1 MKIKQL
7 DEYKYTPV
15 TKVEKGEGD
24 GANLIRG
31 KTSTSSRLRS
41 AADKLDNPYT
51 VQASTKGT
59 NLPSANDVKKTK
71 DKIDPT
77 SGDPTDKERAEYKA
91 KIDAIRGDSKPAK
104 NATAAIDD
112 IPNIPKKGMFQ
123 SDDAYL
129 KSLTSDQLERV
140 LKVRQAKQAANI
152 QNDKNIVDKAKE
164 KPITTAA
171 VATALAGGTAYV
183 TPKVIDNVKSGMAA
197 DEKEDELEKQQQS
210 SDTKPATG
218 TDTKPATG
226 DGTISNPSK
235 NSPFYVPSDNDSRE
249 NKPYPKD
256 SRYGKEDAAKAAA
269 DAAKAT
275 STQSSSGYKGS
286 KGSQAIQALNP
297 EIADVNKIRTGQE
310 LKMPD
315 GSTYTVQKGD
325 ALDRIAR
332 NAGLSP
338 RTAPSEKPA
347 ASTAKSKPEAPAEPK
362 VYTGAPASVD
372 TRDGTGDLE
381 TDKVSY
387 TDKVPDDVAPVVR
400 TGSGGT
406 LTTRD
411 GTPVTSRSANEIEWQ
426 MKNPMQT
433 YPGADAVAKQKEQGE
448 KNWNAIKNFFGG
460 NKEQPKEP
468 ETIKV
473 DLDTVDLGTPEGQ
486 ALRDKV
492 ISDIAKTGLAKNNES
507 LDESTLN
514 TIKKLSSIT
523 ESKITQVD
531 NNMDLRK
538 LLAIMS
544 ETKMADLKGKKHG
557 GSYGKEYDTD
567 EEGEDKPAAKK
578 SRGGQESDST
588 KDSKKWQGA
597 DDAADAIIG
606 GKAPKKEVGTKSV
619 KHSIKEWMQA
629 VEQETLQEGAKP
641 DFLDMDK
648 DGDKKEPMKKAVAD
662 KKNMKKKTVKEGGEY
677 KGDKPGQSN
686 FKPYSGSPST
696 PDRERAAMY
705 KKDNIPPELQANNSP
720 AYQNWR
726 KDKDDARIQ
735 QRSEQEYKLQ
745 TGKDMPK
752 FDEDIS
758 EELKGG
764 QKKIDKNKNGKL
776 DSEDFKMLRKN
787 KVDEGVNLHK
797 MMTEKHTK
805 VDEMLEELQREIAE
819 FKTTGE
825 MGDKLRDALDL
836 HTYSK
841 GETLIGEGDQELAD
855 KFHDEDMI
863 RLGDEGKAD
872 AQHMQDL
879 DRTRDESTADLWR
892 MKDLARDKT
901 MARADA
907 ISLREEDHA
916 QGDTVYHRGQ
926 IGIVD
931 RIEGNKCFV
940 HKPNGDMDVWP
951 TEECSKKKQGA
962 FDMFKKDVQDVGA
975 GFGRFLKGKSELDES
990 PFAFESKKAK
1000 VEEEDQ
1006 PKLKTK
1012 MTDTGTETTSSTGR
1026 IKATFE
1032 PGKETKVEPV
1042 KESMAYE
1049 RNNMPPKDLDG
1060 LERWAAGSS
1069 NRRHFS
1075 LVAKFGII
1083 NDMNLQQTLEVLQ
1096 NFDDEDYASQYGAS
1110 EESGN
1115 ALYNSIAL
1123 FNAYENVYDAWIPPD
1138 FDYNEPE
1145 SVTWDEDYTGKRAG
1159 IKESMA
1165 YDVWNHQLEKMIN
1178 ESMINESL
1186 TVTTTKGDNGTDDS
1200 VSVTASGNDASE
1212 IMAILRNAGIG
1223 SMGAEEGH
1231 TDHPTSAYGAPE
1243 GESVGIVKI
1252 DGPEVIDGDDTMLGL
1267 MKKIADIS
1275 NGNSEHQGHDSSDDY
1290 ADENCEQEVDEGNA
1304 FTGALKDTPQGGEF
1318 EVDGKKYTD
1327 TSSLE
1332 EGNRMCSECGMNEG
1346 ECGHKEM
1353 VDEDDVEDAK
1363 VGIAA
1368 GSPAAQAAEP
1378 AAPEAGQRPGG
1389 VAFNQDAPAA
1399 PAAAGPAASNAA
1411 MSALTGGAS
1420 APNQTA
1426 AMPTSQSTAASA
1438 PAAPTS
1444 NIRSRTPDEIANTG
1458 PMGIQKP
1465 SAADKAAGD
1474 RTLNSIK
1481 NFFGGGKPDQAAQ
1494 DKAGSAIGQGYAQAQ
1509 AATDKNVQAQNT
1521 DVAATAA
1528 RDQLQKDV
1536 NAGKS
1541 VASTNVAPSQINP
1554 AVLGQQAGATTK
1566 ATGKVSY
1573 APNAGGVTKT
1583 ASANPA
1589 QKLAAQNKAGSKIGQ
1604 GYAQAALAEGPDIE
1618 FAEVGLEED
1627 AEYANSD
1634 DDAALQDI
1642 KFMTN
1647 YITGGLNGQ
1656 KTMHRHGYQNG
1667 DNPLAMKES
1676 TDPLVQWKKLS
1687 GLQ

>member
-1 MKIKQL
+1 MKINDIQSLEEGKSSVASRAERGERGLSRAERKREAYKQQSGRA
-7 DEYKYTPV
+7 EVPKTNASN
-15 TKVEKGEGD
+15 
-24 GANLIRG
+24 AN
-31 KTSTSSRLRS
+31 
-41 AADKLDNPYT
+41 
-51 VQASTKGT
+51 TKGT
-59 NLPSANDVKKTK
+59 TGGQVPVNKPDAKQAEQPAEKPLTTAGERVPPQVQAQMDKAAAGEKAAKAADDALPK
-71 DKIDPT
+71 
-77 SGDPTDKERAEYKA
+77 R
-91 KIDAIRGDSKPAK
+91 
-104 NATAAIDD
+104 
-112 IPNIPKKGMFQ
+112 GMFQ
-123 SDDAYL
+123 SKQDYAN
-129 KSLTSDQLERV
+129 SLT
-140 LKVRQAKQAANI
+140 KKQQKAYIRAQQIEKEMPNNALDKIKANPV
-152 QNDKNIVDKAKE
+152 KTGLA
-164 KPITTAA
+164 TAA
-171 VATALAGGTAYV
+171 VVGTGVALNNKAQDVA
-183 TPKVIDNVKSGMAA
+183 KKDAA
-197 DEKEDELEKQQQS
+197 LDANS
-210 SDTKPATG
+210 PAAA
-218 TDTKPATG
+218 PAAPAAAND
-226 DGTISNPSK
+226 DGTINNPSK
-235 NSPFYVPSDNDSRE
+235 NSPYFVPADNDTRQSKPYPGAPADNDSRQS
-249 NKPYPKD
+249 KPYPEVT
-256 SRYGKEDAAKAAA
+256 RPAGGV
-269 DAAKAT
+269 AT
-275 STQSSSGYKGS
+275 STGYKGS
-286 KGSQAIQALNP
+286 QGSQAIQALNP
-297 EIADVNKIRTGQE
+297 EIADVNKIRTGQQ

-332 NAGLSP
+332 NAGVKP
-338 RTAPSEKPA
+338 PAAKPADAPVAAAPADAPAAAEPVAPS
-347 ASTAKSKPEAPAEPK
+347 K
-362 VYTGAPASVD
+362 VYTGEPASVD
-372 TRDGTGDLE
+372 TRDGTGDN
-381 TDKVSY
+381 DK
-387 TDKVPDDVAPVVR
+387 PAAP
-400 TGSGGT
+400 
-406 LTTRD
+406 TRD
-411 GTPVTSRSANEIEWQ
+411 YSSGRPVDKELDDKYGTSNTRTDAEGRTYVRQKSAMGGPDTENRSYASFGDFFNKIRG
-426 MKNPMQT
+426 KGDVN
-433 YPGADAVAKQKEQGE
+433 GKVADEVQENYE
-448 KNWNAIKNFFGG
+448 
-460 NKEQPKEP
+460 
-468 ETIKV
+468 
-473 DLDTVDLGTPEGQ
+473 
-486 ALRDKV
+486 
-492 ISDIAKTGLAKNNES
+492 
-507 LDESTLN
+507 LN
-514 TIKKLSSIT
+514 SIKKLSSIT

-531 NNMDLRK
+531 KNMDLRK

-557 GSYGKEYDTD
+557 GSYGNSYDTD

-619 KHSIKEWMQA
+619 KHSIKEWMQT
-629 VEQETLQEGAKP
+629 VEESLLEDEEKSFVCVHAKKGKCEVKAKTSYEAAKKAADKWKMKSTAGIDTHRADKP
-641 DFLDMDK
+641 IHVDEAKDKKAKKDYDK
-648 DGDKKEPMKKAVAD
+648 DGKIETGAEEHAGSVDNAI
-662 KKNMKKKTVKEGGEY
+662 KKNMKKKQVK
-677 KGDKPGQSN
+677 
-686 FKPYSGSPST
+686 
-696 PDRERAAMY
+696 
-705 KKDNIPPELQANNSP
+705 
-720 AYQNWR
+720 
-726 KDKDDARIQ
+726 
-735 QRSEQEYKLQ
+735 
-745 TGKDMPK
+745 
-752 FDEDIS
+752 
-758 EELKGG
+758 
-764 QKKIDKNKNGKL
+764 
-776 DSEDFKMLRKN
+776 
-787 KVDEGVNLHK
+787 EGVNLHK
-797 MMTEKHTK
+797 MMTEKQVK
-805 VDEMLEELQREIAE
+805 VDEMLEELQQEIAE
-819 FKTTGE
+819 FKATGE

-836 HTYSK
+836 HSYTK

-892 MKDLARDKT
+892 MKDLARDST
-901 MARADA
+901 MGRADA

-990 PFAFESKKAK
+990 PFAFESKKVK
-1000 VEEEDQ
+1000 EEEQ
-1006 PKLKTK
+1006 PKLKTTK
-1012 MTDTGTETTSSTGR
+1012 TDAGSETTSSTGR

-1042 KESMAYE
+1042 KES
-1049 RNNMPPKDLDG
+1049 
-1060 LERWAAGSS
+1060 
-1069 NRRHFS
+1069 F
-1075 LVAKFGII
+1075 V
-1083 NDMNLQQTLEVLQ
+1083 
-1096 NFDDEDYASQYGAS
+1096 
-1110 EESGN
+1110 
-1115 ALYNSIAL
+1115 
-1123 FNAYENVYDAWIPPD
+1123 
-1138 FDYNEPE
+1138 
-1145 SVTWDEDYTGKRAG
+1145 
-1159 IKESMA
+1159 
-1165 YDVWNHQLEKMIN
+1165 YDVWNHQLEK
-1178 ESMINESL
+1178 MINESL

-1223 SMGAEEGH
+1223 NMGAEEEH

-1252 DGPEVIDGDDTMLGL
+1252 DGPEVVDGGDTMLDL
-1267 MKKIADIS
+1267 MKKIADIN
-1275 NGNSEHQGHDSSDDY
+1275 NGNSEHQDSDY
-1290 ADENCEQEVDEGNA
+1290 ADENCGQEEVDEGNA

-1332 EGNRMCSECGMNEG
+1332 EGHGMCSECGMYES
-1346 ECGHKEM
+1346 ECGHREM

-1378 AAPEAGQRPGG
+1378 SAPEAGQRPGG

-1420 APNQTA
+1420 APSQTA

-1438 PAAPTS
+1438 PSAPTS

-1494 DKAGSAIGQGYAQAQ
+1494 DKAGSAVGAGYAQAQ

-1604 GYAQAALAEGPDIE
+1604 GYAQAALAETDDE
-1618 FAEVGLEED
+1618 FAEVGLEE

-1647 YITGGLNGQ
+1647 YITGGINGQ

-1667 DNPLAMKES
+1667 DNPLAMRES
-1676 TDPLVQWKKLS
+1676 TDPIAQWKKLS
-1687 GLQ
+1687 GLS

>member
-1 MKIKQL
+1 MKINDIQSLEEGKSS
-7 DEYKYTPV
+7 V
-15 TKVEKGEGD
+15 VSRAEKGEKAA
-24 GANLIRG
+24 GAERG
-31 KTSTSSRLRS
+31 LSRAERERAAFNKAAGRAEVPKTNASNANTKGNATGQVPSKKPDAKQADPNDAPKGGTGPEGSRVPPQVQAQMDKA
-41 AADKLDNPYT
+41 AADKAAAGEKAAKAADD
-51 VQASTKGT
+51 A
-59 NLPSANDVKKTK
+59 LPKRKLSQSPEAYINSLT
-71 DKIDPT
+71 PAQ
-77 SGDPTDKERAEYKA
+77 RAEYLA
-91 KIDAIRGDSKPAK
+91 RRDAI
-104 NATAAIDD
+104 AAV
-112 IPNIPKKGMFQ
+112 P
-123 SDDAYL
+123 S
-129 KSLTSDQLERV
+129 
-140 LKVRQAKQAANI
+140 
-152 QNDKNIVDKAKE
+152 NIVDKIKANPVK
-164 KPITTAA
+164 TGLATAA
-171 VATALAGGTAYV
+171 VVGTGVALNNKAQDVA
-183 TPKVIDNVKSGMAA
+183 KKDAA
-197 DEKEDELEKQQQS
+197 LDANS
-210 SDTKPATG
+210 PAAA
-218 TDTKPATG
+218 PAAPAAAND
-226 DGTISNPSK
+226 DGTINNPSK
-235 NSPFYVPSDNDSRE
+235 NSPYFVPADNDTRQSKPYPGAPADNDSRQS
-249 NKPYPKD
+249 KPYPEVT
-256 SRYGKEDAAKAAA
+256 RPAGGA
-269 DAAKAT
+269 AT
-275 STQSSSGYKGS
+275 STGYKGS
-286 KGSQAIQALNP
+286 QGSQAIQALNP
-297 EIADVNKIRTGQE
+297 EIADVNKIRTGQQ

-332 NAGLSP
+332 NAGVKP
-338 RTAPSEKPA
+338 PAAKPADAPVAAAPADAPAAAEPVAPS
-347 ASTAKSKPEAPAEPK
+347 K
-362 VYTGAPASVD
+362 VYTGEPASVD
-372 TRDGTGDLE
+372 TRDGTGDN
-381 TDKVSY
+381 DI
-387 TDKVPDDVAPVVR
+387 DPDDVKPIVK
-400 TGSGGT
+400 TGTGGT
-406 LTTRD
+406 LTTSD
-411 GTPVTSRSANEIEWQ
+411 GTPVRSRSANEIEWQ

-433 YPGADAVAKQKEQGE
+433 YPGAEAVAKQKEQGE

-460 NKEQPKEP
+460 NKEPADSVQE
-468 ETIKV
+468 E
-473 DLDTVDLGTPEGQ
+473 
-486 ALRDKV
+486 
-492 ISDIAKTGLAKNNES
+492 
-507 LDESTLN
+507 LN
-514 TIKKLSSIT
+514 SIKKLSSIT

-531 NNMDLRK
+531 KNMDLRK

-567 EEGEDKPAAKK
+567 EEGDDSKPAEKK

-629 VEQETLQEGAKP
+629 VEAAALNEDEEKSFVCVHAKKGKCEVKAKTSYEAAKKAADKWKMKSTAGIDTHRADKP
-641 DFLDMDK
+641 IHVDEAKDKKAKKDYDK
-648 DGDKKEPMKKAVAD
+648 DGKIETGAEEHAGSVDNAI
-662 KKNMKKKTVKEGGEY
+662 KKNMKKKQVK
-677 KGDKPGQSN
+677 
-686 FKPYSGSPST
+686 
-696 PDRERAAMY
+696 
-705 KKDNIPPELQANNSP
+705 
-720 AYQNWR
+720 
-726 KDKDDARIQ
+726 
-735 QRSEQEYKLQ
+735 
-745 TGKDMPK
+745 
-752 FDEDIS
+752 
-758 EELKGG
+758 
-764 QKKIDKNKNGKL
+764 
-776 DSEDFKMLRKN
+776 
-787 KVDEGVNLHK
+787 EGVNLHK
-797 MMTEKHTK
+797 MMTEKQVK
-805 VDEMLEELQREIAE
+805 VDEMLEELQQEIAE
-819 FKTTGE
+819 FKATGE

-836 HTYSK
+836 HTYTK
-841 GETLIGEGDQELAD
+841 GETLIGEGDNELAD
-855 KFHDEDMI
+855 KWHDEDMA

-872 AQHMQDL
+872 AQHMKDL
-879 DRTRDESTADLWR
+879 DRSHDESTADLWR
-892 MKDLARDKT
+892 MKDLARDST
-901 MARADA
+901 MGRADA

-931 RIEGNKCFV
+931 RVEGDKCFV

-951 TEECSKKKQGA
+951 THDCSKKKQGH
-962 FDMFKKDVQDVGA
+962 FDVFKKDVQDVGA

-990 PFAFESKKAK
+990 PFAFEDA
-1000 VEEEDQ
+1000 E
-1006 PKLKTK
+1006 PRLRTTK
-1012 MTDTGTETTSSTGR
+1012 TDTGTETTSSTGR

-1032 PGKETKVEPV
+1032 PGKETTVEPV
-1042 KESMAYE
+1042 KEMGPSPLDKTSSSIGSKARPSDAATTAPRERERVVSPKIDKYE
-1049 RNNMPPKDLDG
+1049 KDQAAADQARRSIVDRESPKANNFGRTVGKAISEPI
-1060 LERWAAGSS
+1060 AAIKSAW
-1069 NRRHFS
+1069 H
-1075 LVAKFGII
+1075 
-1083 NDMNLQQTLEVLQ
+1083 
-1096 NFDDEDYASQYGAS
+1096 GAT
-1110 EESGN
+1110 
-1115 ALYNSIAL
+1115 
-1123 FNAYENVYDAWIPPD
+1123 DAWDHEMGNDTAPD
-1138 FDYNEPE
+1138 PKAPV
-1145 SVTWDEDYTGKRAG
+1145 SVMSRSSADKAG
-1159 IKESMA
+1159 IKESMV
-1165 YDVWNHQLEKMIN
+1165 YDVWNHQLEK
-1178 ESMINESL
+1178 MINESL

-1223 SMGAEEGH
+1223 SMGNEEEH
-1231 TDHPTSAYGAPE
+1231 IDHPTSAYGAPE

-1275 NGNSEHQGHDSSDDY
+1275 NGHSEHQGHDSSDDY
-1290 ADENCEQEVDEGNA
+1290 ADENCGEEEVDEGNA
-1304 FTGALKDTPQGGEF
+1304 FTGALKKTPQGGKF
-1318 EVDGKKYTD
+1318 EVDGHEYTD
-1327 TSSLE
+1327 HSSLE
-1332 EGNRMCSECGMNEG
+1332 EGHGMCSECGTNMYETD
-1346 ECGHKEM
+1346 CGHRQM

-1420 APNQTA
+1420 APSQTA

-1494 DKAGSAIGQGYAQAQ
+1494 DKAGSAVGAGYAQAQ

-1604 GYAQAALAEGPDIE
+1604 GYAQAALAETDDE
-1618 FAEVGLEED
+1618 SAEVGLEE

-1656 KTMHRHGYQNG
+1656 KTMHRHGYQNA
-1667 DNPLAMKES
+1667 DNPLAMRES
-1676 TDPLVQWKKLS
+1676 ADPLAQWKKLS
-1687 GLQ
+1687 GLS

>member
-7 DEYKYTPV
+7 DEYKYNIV
-15 TKVEKGEGD
+15 TKGEKGVSD
-24 GANLIRG
+24 TIHAQASASNKLRQAAAN
-31 KTSTSSRLRS
+31 K
-41 AADKLDNPYT
+41 AKVDNPYA
-51 VQASTKGT
+51 QNAS
-59 NLPSANDVKKTK
+59 NAPSGASPGSQTTSDASKRNTRT
-71 DKIDPT
+71 DPT
-77 SGDPTDKERAEYKA
+77 LGDPTDKERAASKA
-91 KIDAIRGDSKPAK
+91 KINAIRGDNKPAAGTK
-104 NATAAIDD
+104 PDVSTATKTKKPRVGAGTTLVATGAAIGLGAAGQ
-112 IPNIPKKGMFQ
+112 KK
-123 SDDAYL
+123 D
-129 KSLTSDQLERV
+129 
-140 LKVRQAKQAANI
+140 
-152 QNDKNIVDKAKE
+152 
-164 KPITTAA
+164 
-171 VATALAGGTAYV
+171 
-183 TPKVIDNVKSGMAA
+183 
-197 DEKEDELEKQQQS
+197 S
-210 SDTKPATG
+210 SDTTKSGSATAG
-218 TDTKPATG
+218 DATG
-226 DGTISNPSK
+226 DDTVGKSK
-235 NSPFYVPSDNDSRE
+235 NSPFYVPPDNASRE
-249 NKPYPKD
+249 YKPYPAD

-315 GSTYTVQKGD
+315 GSTYTVKQGD

-338 RTAPSEKPA
+338 KTAPSEKPA
-347 ASTAKSKPEAPAEPK
+347 APTAKSEPAAPTEPK

-433 YPGADAVAKQKEQGE
+433 YPGAEAVAKQKEQGE
-448 KNWNAIKNFFGG
+448 KNWKAIKDFFGG

-514 TIKKLSSIT
+514 SIKKLSSIT

-531 NNMDLRK
+531 NNMDLRN

-619 KHSIKEWMQA
+619 KHSIKEWMQT
-629 VEQETLQEGAKP
+629 VEQSLLEDEENSFVCVHAK
-641 DFLDMDK
+641 K
-648 DGDKKEPMKKAVAD
+648 GKCEVKAKTSYEAAKKAAD
-662 KKNMKKKTVKEGGEY
+662 KWKMKSTAGIDTHRA
-677 KGDKPGQSN
+677 DKPIHVDEEKFTSN
-686 FKPYSGSPST
+686 GKPVSKFEYDQLQKAAGKQPSPSGVH
-696 PDRERAAMY
+696 E
-705 KKDNIPPELQANNSP
+705 N
-720 AYQNWR
+720 
-726 KDKDDARIQ
+726 
-735 QRSEQEYKLQ
+735 
-745 TGKDMPK
+745 
-752 FDEDIS
+752 
-758 EELKGG
+758 LKGG

-805 VDEMLEELQREIAE
+805 VDEMLEELQQEIAE

-872 AQHMQDL
+872 AQHMKDL

-892 MKDLARDKT
+892 MKDLARDST
-901 MARADA
+901 MGRADA
-907 ISLREEDHA
+907 ISLREDDHKA
-916 QGDTVYHRGQ
+916 GDTVYHRGQ

-990 PFAFESKKAK
+990 PFAFEDA
-1000 VEEEDQ
+1000 E
-1006 PKLKTK
+1006 PRLRTTK
-1012 MTDTGTETTSSTGR
+1012 TDTGTDTTSSTGR

-1042 KESMAYE
+1042 KEMGPSPLDKTSSSIGSKANPSNASTTAPRERERVVSPKIDKYE
-1049 RNNMPPKDLDG
+1049 KDKANAEQSRRSIVDRESPKANDFG
-1060 LERWAAGSS
+1060 RKVGSAIAEPIAAVKSAW
-1069 NRRHFS
+1069 H
-1075 LVAKFGII
+1075 
-1083 NDMNLQQTLEVLQ
+1083 
-1096 NFDDEDYASQYGAS
+1096 GAT
-1110 EESGN
+1110 
-1115 ALYNSIAL
+1115 
-1123 FNAYENVYDAWIPPD
+1123 DAWDHAMGNDTAPEPD
-1138 FDYNEPE
+1138 APV
-1145 SVTWDEDYTGKRAG
+1145 SVMSRSAANKAG

-1165 YDVWNHQLEKMIN
+1165 YDVWNHQLEKMIS
-1178 ESMINESL
+1178 ESTINESL

-1223 SMGAEEGH
+1223 SMGNEEEH
-1231 TDHPTSAYGAPE
+1231 IDHPTSAYGAPK

-1332 EGNRMCSECGMNEG
+1332 EGNRMCSECGTNMYETD
-1346 ECGHKEM
+1346 CGHRQM

-1368 GSPAAQAAEP
+1368 GSPAIQAAEP
-1378 AAPEAGQRPGG
+1378 AAPAQQ
-1389 VAFNQDAPAA
+1389 NTAA
-1399 PAAAGPAASNAA
+1399 PASAG
-1411 MSALTGGAS
+1411 
-1420 APNQTA
+1420 
-1426 AMPTSQSTAASA
+1426 
-1438 PAAPTS
+1438 
-1444 NIRSRTPDEIANTG
+1444 
-1458 PMGIQKP
+1458 
-1465 SAADKAAGD
+1465 
-1474 RTLNSIK
+1474 
-1481 NFFGGGKPDQAAQ
+1481 
-1494 DKAGSAIGQGYAQAQ
+1494 GYAQSATKPDTPDNSNVETDDIQ
-1509 AATDKNVQAQNT
+1509 FDPTWGGTKAGPDTRTTMQKILPNALGGKSAPVASNPNAKWDNASQSAVSAIAPANNNSSSYTGAAPAKPADQNV
-1521 DVAATAA
+1521 DVKATAQ
-1528 RDQLQKDV
+1528 RDQLQKDM
-1536 NAGKS
+1536 NAGNTKLN
-1541 VASTNVAPSQINP
+1541 TNIAPSQINP
-1554 AVLGQQAGATTK
+1554 AVLGKQAGATTK